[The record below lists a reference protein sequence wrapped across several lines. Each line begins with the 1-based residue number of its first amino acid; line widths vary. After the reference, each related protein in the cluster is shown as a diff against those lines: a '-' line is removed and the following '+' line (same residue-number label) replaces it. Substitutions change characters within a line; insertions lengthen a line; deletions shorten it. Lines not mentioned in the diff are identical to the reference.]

1 MSTTIFTD
9 GASRGNPGP
18 GGWAFVAV
26 YEKGAIGNA
35 VPGVASSGGAE
46 QWVKEGGG
54 AERVATNN
62 QMELMAALRALEY
75 VLSQNVVGDVLVHSD
90 SSYIINGIT
99 KWVAGWKKKGWITS
113 TKTPVENREL
123 WEGLDAAVEQLRASG
138 VPVRWQ
144 YVGGHIGVK
153 GNERCDV
160 IATALAT
167 GKPVEPVLFD
177 GLFSGYSIA
186 DVLDISHS
194 LEKKKDKGVDRSR
207 SKAAAYSYVSS
218 VNGVVQVHKTWK
230 ECEARVKGQS
240 GARFKKALSA
250 SEESIISADFSK

>member
-1 MSTTIFTD
+1 MATTIFTD

-26 YEKGAIGNA
+26 YER
-35 VPGVASSGGAE
+35 GGAE
-46 QWVKEGGG
+46 RLVKEGGG

-75 VLSQNVVGDVLVHSD
+75 VSTEKIVGDIVVHSD
-90 SSYIINGIT
+90 SSYMINGIT
-99 KWVAGWKKKGWITS
+99 KWVVGWKKKGWITS
-113 TKTPVENREL
+113 TKTPVENRAL
-123 WEGLDAAVEQLRASG
+123 WEGLDTVIAHLNASG
-138 VPVRWQ
+138 MQVRWQ

-167 GKPVEPVLFD
+167 GKAVEPALFQ
-177 GLFSGYSIA
+177 GQFSAYPIA

-194 LEKKKDKGVDRSR
+194 VEQKKDKGADRSR
-207 SKAAAYSYVSS
+207 SKAVAYSYVSA

-250 SEESIISADFSK
+250 AEESIISSEFSA

>member
-18 GGWAFVAV
+18 GGWAFVMV
-26 YEKGAIGNA
+26 YEKDGQR
-35 VPGVASSGGAE
+35 VV
-46 QWVKEGGG
+46 EGGG

-62 QMELMAALRALEY
+62 QMELVAALRALEY
-75 VLSQNVVGDVLVHSD
+75 VSAQNISGDILIHSD
-90 SSYIINGIT
+90 SSYMINGIT
-99 KWVAGWKKKGWITS
+99 KWVAGWKRKGWITS
-113 TKTPVENREL
+113 TKTAVENRGL
-123 WEGLDAAVEQLRASG
+123 WEGLDTVIAHLNAEG
-138 VPVRWQ
+138 VQVRWQ

-167 GKPVEPVLFD
+167 GKTVEPTLFN
-177 GLFSGYSIA
+177 GPFSAYSIA

-194 LEKKKDKGVDRSR
+194 MEKKKDKGTDRSR
-207 SKAAAYSYVSS
+207 SKASAYSYVSA
-218 VNGVVQVHKTWK
+218 VNGVVQIHKTWK
-230 ECEARVKGQS
+230 ECEARVKGTR

-250 SEESIISADFSK
+250 SEESIISSEFSA

>member
-1 MSTTIFTD
+1 MTTTIFTD

-18 GGWAFVAV
+18 GGWAFVCV
-26 YEKGAIGNA
+26 YEK
-35 VPGVASSGGAE
+35 SGAE
-46 QWVKEGGG
+46 RWVTEGGG
-54 AERVATNN
+54 AERIATNN

-75 VLSQNVVGDVLVHSD
+75 VSANASAQKIAGDILVHSD
-90 SSYIINGIT
+90 SSYMINGIT

-113 TKTPVENREL
+113 TKTPVENQGL
-123 WEGLDAAVEQLRASG
+123 WQSLDTVVAHLNTSG
-138 VPVRWQ
+138 MQVRWQ

-167 GKPVEPVLFD
+167 GKVVDPALFN
-177 GLFSGYSIA
+177 GHFSAYSIA

-194 LEKKKDKGVDRSR
+194 IEKKKDKGSDRSR
-207 SKAAAYSYVSS
+207 SKATAYSYVSAI
-218 VNGVVQVHKTWK
+218 NGVVQIHKTWK
-230 ECEARVKGQS
+230 ECEARVKGQR

-250 SEESIISADFSK
+250 TEESIISSEFSA

>member
-1 MSTTIFTD
+1 MITTIFTD

-18 GGWAFVAV
+18 GGWAFVV
-26 YEKGAIGNA
+26 
-35 VPGVASSGGAE
+35 VSG
-46 QWVKEGGG
+46 QSVKEGGG
-54 AERVATNN
+54 AERIATNN

-75 VLSQNVVGDVLVHSD
+75 VFLQKISGEIIVHSD
-90 SSYIINGIT
+90 SSYMINGIT
-99 KWVAGWKKKGWITS
+99 KWVAGWKKRGWITS

-123 WEGLDAAVEQLRASG
+123 WEKLDAVIATLAATNVL
-138 VPVRWQ
+138 VRWQ

-160 IATALAT
+160 IATAFAT
-167 GKPVEPVLFD
+167 GKSADLALYEGQL
-177 GLFSGYSIA
+177 SAYSIS

-194 LEKKKDKGVDRSR
+194 VEKKKDKGSDRSR
-207 SKAAAYSYVSS
+207 SKAAAYSYVSA

-240 GARFKKALSA
+240 GARYKKALSA
-250 SEESIISADFSK
+250 AEESIISSEFSS

>member
-1 MSTTIFTD
+1 MTTTIFTD

-18 GGWAFVAV
+18 GGWAFVVV
-26 YEKGAIGNA
+26 YEKDKVGAA
-35 VPGVASSGGAE
+35 SGVASGEVA

-75 VLSQNVVGDVLVHSD
+75 VLMERITGDIVVHSD
-90 SSYIINGIT
+90 SSYMINGIT

-123 WEGLDAAVEQLRASG
+123 WEGLDTVVAQLNTSG
-138 VPVRWQ
+138 IHVRWQ

-167 GKPVEPVLFD
+167 GKAVEPALFQ
-177 GLFSGYSIA
+177 GQFSAYSIA

-194 LEKKKDKGVDRSR
+194 IEQKKDRGTDRSR
-207 SKAAAYSYVSS
+207 SKATAYSYVSA

-230 ECEARVKGQS
+230 ECEARVKGQR
-240 GARFKKALSA
+240 GARFKKAFSA
-250 SEESIISADFSK
+250 TEESIISSEFSA

>member
-1 MSTTIFTD
+1 MTTTIFTD

-18 GGWAFVAV
+18 GGWAFVV
-26 YEKGAIGNA
+26 
-35 VPGVASSGGAE
+35 VSG
-46 QWVKEGGG
+46 QQVKEGGG

-75 VLSQNVVGDVLVHSD
+75 VSAKKISGDVLVHSD
-90 SSYIINGIT
+90 SSYLINGIT

-113 TKTPVENREL
+113 TKTSVENRGL
-123 WEGLDAAVEQLRASG
+123 WEGLDAVVAHLNATG
-138 VPVRWQ
+138 MPVRWQ

-160 IATALAT
+160 VATALAM
-167 GKPVEPVLFD
+167 GKPVAPALFE
-177 GLFSGYSIA
+177 GSLSSYSIS
-186 DVLDISHS
+186 DVLDVSHS
-194 LEKKKDKGVDRSR
+194 TEKKKDKGSDRSR
-207 SKAAAYSYVSS
+207 SKAAAYSYVSA

-230 ECEARVKGQS
+230 ECEARVKGQR

-250 SEESIISADFSK
+250 SEEAALLAEFSA